1 MTRAENKPRCPW
13 CLGSETYLRYHDEEW
28 GVPVHD
34 DRRLFEFLILEG
46 AQAGLSWSTILN
58 KRKSYRRAFAR
69 FDPAKVARFS
79 AHDLRRLLSDAGIV
93 RNRLKIESAV
103 GNARAFLEVRR
114 EFGSFDAYIWRFV
127 GGLPVTARRRTM
139 KDIPAHTPLSDAIS
153 KDLKR
158 RGFRFVG
165 STIVYAFMQAVGLA
179 NDHLA
184 NCFRREQLAKRPRAR
199 SSAKLG
205 RR

>member
-1 MTRAENKPRCPW
+1 MTRAENKRRCPW
-13 CLGSETYLRYHDEEW
+13 CLGSDSYLRYHDEEW

-34 DRRLFEFLILEG
+34 DRRLFEFLVLEG

-58 KRKSYRRAFAR
+58 KRKNYRRAFAR
-69 FDPAKVARFS
+69 FDPAKVARFGVR
-79 AHDLRRLLSDAGIV
+79 DVNRLLSDAGIV
-93 RNRLKIESAV
+93 RNRLKIESAI
-103 GNARAFLEVRR
+103 GNASAFLEVRR
-114 EFGSFDAYIWRFV
+114 EFGSFDAYIWDFV
-127 GGLPVTARRRTM
+127 GGRPVTARRRTM
-139 KDIPAHTPLSDAIS
+139 KDVPARTPLSDAIS

-184 NCFRREQLAKRPRAR
+184 GCFRRGQLAGRPRAR
-199 SSAKLG
+199 SSAKLS
-205 RR
+205 RK